1 MNRKQTLGQSIF
13 SGLQKGLHV
22 GGKIVELGGLAK
34 GLYDTG
40 KQLYSFGQAAAPM
53 IQALL

>member
-34 GLYDTG
+34 SIYEGS
-40 KQLYSFGQAAAPM
+40 KQLYSFGQTVAPM
-53 IQALL
+53 IQAVL